1 MTNRLLRVLGIVFL
15 SFVAVNSW
23 AEEEENEIKMK
34 FADIPAAVQK
44 ILSDAANGSKIET
57 VDKETVKGKVV
68 YEADVVID
76 GKNYEIKVAED
87 GKLISKELD
96 TEDEKSRT
104 KTNETAKSRN

>member
-1 MTNRLLRVLGIVFL
+1 MTNRLLSVIGIMVL
-15 SFVAVNSW
+15 SFVAVNGW
-23 AEEEENEIKMK
+23 AEEEENEVKMK
-34 FADIPAAVQK
+34 FSEIPAAVQK
-44 ILSDAANGSKIET
+44 TLTDTANGSKIET

-96 TEDEKSRT
+96 SEDEKKS
-104 KTNETAKSRN
+104 NEKK